1 MPASYTLETLPTPN
15 DQKVR
20 LTPLAPIR
28 MAVVSFS
35 GLVDDGDVEKQTALL
50 RAFVASQTL
59 TAVGVPSLA
68 RYDPPWTLWF
78 LRRNEIML
86 ELASTK

>member
-1 MPASYTLETLPTPN
+1 
-15 DQKVR
+15 
-20 LTPLAPIR
+20 
-28 MAVVSFS
+28 MAVVGFS
-35 GLVDDGDVEKQTALL
+35 GLVDDDDVEKQTALL
-50 RAFVASQTL
+50 RTFVANQKL